1 MAADVSRVR
10 ELHLLPLDGLEPPL
24 AEEIAARLSRRLS
37 AACRI
42 LRSGGGP
49 QPTRLPGRDQLDAD
63 ALLAAL
69 EALPIADDAVLVG
82 LTTLDIALPIFTFVF
97 GRARQGARAALV
109 SLARLDAGFYSLPS
123 DPDLLARRTTDEIVH
138 ELGHLASLAHCQN
151 ASCLMSFAGSVEKVD
166 VRGSAFCDGCRDRL
180 PAWLRIQPRL

>member
-1 MAADVSRVR
+1 MAADVPRVR
-10 ELHLLPLDGLEPPL
+10 ELHLLPLDGLESPL

-42 LRSGGGP
+42 LRSGGL
-49 QPTRLPGRDQLDAD
+49 QPTRLPGRAQLDAD

-123 DPDLLARRTTDEIVH
+123 DPDLLARRATDEIVH